1 MAFNQKN
8 PPWQRNTN
16 HQGLANM
23 QTIVSFPQA
32 QPVYNPNI
40 GLQQQQNI
48 SILPPMGMQQQ
59 QIYSHTVQ
67 YPAARTIN
75 AIGFQNQAQSQPAQ
89 APVNQQN
96 TSKFNSSNRAYSGTG
111 MVTKLQGEFGFIDD
125 EVFFHK
131 NVCVKGLIVKEGDR
145 VLFDA
150 SYNSNM
156 PFKWNA
162 SRVQLLLP
170 TGGNSSSSGG
180 GHGGGSSVSGG
191 GLVGSSG
198 GGGGGGGGG
207 GHINASNRGGG
218 THGPMYNPV
227 AMGSSDVNRT
237 RNRYSPPYKSPERQS
252 HRPSNA
258 RAKEE
263 FDEPDRRRRR
273 EDRDAERPYRE
284 KQRERS
290 NEHRDKERSPRRASP
305 KRRRLRSVPRYMVQV
320 PKHLLTIKFADILEM
335 RRRYSNMYIPSDFFN
350 TDIRWTESFLPNQ
363 PFSIRSPCQFHIM
376 HKDVDP
382 PNELAAADASLDPAD
397 ADYLYSA
404 KVMLMSTPPM
414 EEFYEKCVPK
424 GEDRF
429 DEERDYLHPTRLI
442 SFLVGTRGKNETMAI
457 GGPWSPSM
465 DGLDPHSDP
474 TVLIRTAVRTCRA
487 LTGIDLS
494 MCSHWYRFVELYY
507 RRSETQ
513 HKGRLIPPRVETVV
527 IFLPD
532 VRSCLPTRLEWEQIR
547 LNYQASLSRVINSS
561 SSVSSVVESAN
572 QGVEKAKSQDDATV
586 AVVSP
591 SLSHQASAVPVT
603 PSQPPSTTNLKLSA
617 AADPD
622 ASVAPS
628 TTSAASAETIPA
640 AAVTAAIASTAA
652 EEAAAPLDTE
662 AGEETGSTVTVAAET
677 TADEATSSAALLT
690 IDDSGQKQTS
700 GENVPD
706 ILAEYKKMKVAELK
720 AQLLSRNLPTDGVKA
735 VLLSRLSDAVV
746 KEQQAQ
752 SREPQ
757 DKSYSEDDNMQ
768 SSPPTNLLP
777 AEEILVTAEEAAA
790 VIEALESSDFKQPP
804 TGGQPATTNDGSI
817 KVEITDDSA
826 TEEKRKETAAVTE
839 SSSKPPLK
847 KIKLSDKDCQMLERR
862 YYLPEKPH
870 IIVHPSRIA
879 KSGKFDC
886 SVISLSVLL
895 DYRPEDTKEYSFEV
909 ALFAEL
915 FNDMLARDFGF
926 NIYKELC
933 AMPVK
938 KENDSVK
945 KESANAGNESGTVKE
960 PVSESG
966 NSNGDDSKP
975 VTTATAGLVE
985 KVEEGK
991 KGPTEERESRK
1002 RNLSRHSE
1010 TDEGRNATGKEKGRA
1025 TSVNSELL
1033 LSFLYFDVTHCG
1045 YIFEKDVED
1054 IIYTIGLNLSRS
1066 QIRKIVANATVRDT
1080 LHYRK
1085 LAEKTI
1091 TASPAVE
1098 VGENVTDKDSNKKIT
1113 TAGDPGSASD
1123 TIDSNSGKRMDMD
1136 DFSAKIA
1143 RGNTDYKIQLK
1154 ESLKKIVQRFDKHN
1168 IDNSNT
1174 KQPIEETQ
1182 EPSSRSQKQC
1192 GFVEHNGSIIDVA
1205 KLLEQL
1211 KRTGAA
1217 YENTEKM
1224 LQDLQKQNAELITI
1238 NARNNSKIKE
1248 LQSDSKSLSRK
1259 LSDAEQSVRDLS
1271 KKNTEYYSTLN
1282 AVYDRVGSIVHKHDR
1297 KRASSNASLKRES
1310 SKEKTSRSISS
1321 RAKDSP
1327 AETKKEE
1334 EGKQKEKIRE
1344 KSGPPGSGVSRK
1356 EETTEDEKQLGE
1368 AETSTPT
1375 SNAENNGTGSK
1386 NEKQQ

>member
-8 PPWQRNTN
+8 PPWQRNAN
-16 HQGLANM
+16 HGLTNM

-75 AIGFQNQAQSQPAQ
+75 AIGFQNQPQSQPAQ

-96 TSKFNSSNRAYSGTG
+96 ASKFNSNNRTYSGTG

-125 EVFFHK
+125 EVFFQK
-131 NVCVKGLIVKEGDR
+131 NACVKGLIPKEGDR

-170 TGGNSSSSGG
+170 TGSNSSTSGG
-180 GHGGGSSVSGG
+180 GASGGGSNVSGG
-191 GLVGSSG
+191 GLVGGSG
-198 GGGGGGGGG
+198 GGGGGGHMNTSG
-207 GHINASNRGGG
+207 RGG

-227 AMGSSDVNRT
+227 AMGSSDINRT

-273 EDRDAERPYRE
+273 EDRDGERPYRE
-284 KQRERS
+284 KPRERS
-290 NEHRDKERSPRRASP
+290 NEQRDKERSPRRSSP

-320 PKHLLTIKFADILEM
+320 PKHLLTIKCADILEM

-382 PNELAAADASLDPAD
+382 PNELAAGDGSLDPAD

-429 DEERDYLHPTRLI
+429 DDREERDYLHPTRLI

-457 GGPWSPSM
+457 GGPWSPSL

-561 SSVSSVVESAN
+561 SSVSSAVESAN
-572 QGVEKAKSQDDATV
+572 QGVVKAKSQDDATV
-586 AVVSP
+586 AVVTP
-591 SLSHQASAVPVT
+591 APSHQSSSPVPVT
-603 PSQPPSTTNLKLSA
+603 PSQLSSITNVKLSPA
-617 AADPD
+617 AGTD
-622 ASVAPS
+622 AIVAPS
-628 TTSAASAETIPA
+628 TTSAVTAETNPTSA
-640 AAVTAAIASTAA
+640 ATTAVANAAA
-652 EEAAAPLDTE
+652 EEATPLDTE
-662 AGEETGSTVTVAAET
+662 AEEETGSTVTVAAET
-677 TADEATSSAALLT
+677 AAADTSSSAALLT
-690 IDDSGQKQTS
+690 IDDSGKKPTS
-700 GENVPD
+700 GENVVD

-720 AQLLSRNLPTDGVKA
+720 AQLTSRNLPTDGVKA

-746 KEQQAQ
+746 KEQQVQ
-752 SREPQ
+752 LREPQ
-757 DKSYSEDDNMQ
+757 DKSYCEDDTMQ

-790 VIEALESSDFKQPP
+790 VIEALESPDFKQSPS
-804 TGGQPATTNDGSI
+804 TEQPAPASDGQME
-817 KVEITDDSA
+817 VEITDNST
-826 TEEKRKETAAVTE
+826 TEEKRKEAVTVTE
-839 SSSKPPLK
+839 SSSKSTPPVK

-862 YYLPEKPH
+862 YHLPEKSH

-945 KESANAGNESGTVKE
+945 KESGNATESGTVKE
-960 PVSESG
+960 PLSESG
-966 NSNGDDSKP
+966 KSNGDDSKTASTT
-975 VTTATAGLVE
+975 TTAAIE
-985 KVEEGK
+985 KVEDGK
-991 KGPTEERESRK
+991 KGPTEEREGRK
-1002 RNLSRHSE
+1002 RNSSRHGE
-1010 TDEGRNATGKEKGRA
+1010 TDESRNATGKEKGRA
-1025 TSVNSELL
+1025 TNINSELL

-1085 LAEKTI
+1085 LAEKSI
-1091 TASPAVE
+1091 IASPTVE
-1098 VGENVTDKDSNKKIT
+1098 AGENVTDEDSNKKPIS
-1113 TAGDPGSASD
+1113 AGDPTSLSD
-1123 TIDSNSGKRMDMD
+1123 TIDLKIDKRIDMD

-1143 RGNTDYKIQLK
+1143 RGNTDYKLQLK
-1154 ESLKKIVQRFDKHN
+1154 ESLAKIVHTLDDSN
-1168 IDNSNT
+1168 VDNSNT
-1174 KQPIEETQ
+1174 KQPIEGTN
-1182 EPSSRSQKQC
+1182 EPSSGMQKQS
-1192 GFVEHNGSIIDVA
+1192 GFVEHKGSIIDVA

-1217 YENTEKM
+1217 CENTEKM
-1224 LQDLQKQNAELITI
+1224 LQALQKQNAELIAS
-1238 NARNNSKIKE
+1238 NARNNIKIKE
-1248 LQSDSKSLSRK
+1248 LQADSKNLSRK

-1321 RAKDSP
+1321 RVKDSP
-1327 AETKKEE
+1327 AEIKKEE
-1334 EGKQKEKIRE
+1334 ECKQKEKIRE
-1344 KSGPPGSGVSRK
+1344 KSGSASSSVGRK
-1356 EETTEDEKQLGE
+1356 EETEDEKQIGE
-1368 AETSTPT
+1368 AGMSTPT
-1375 SNAENNGTGSK
+1375 SNAENNDTGSK
-1386 NEKQQ
+1386 KDKQ

>member
-8 PPWQRNTN
+8 PPWQRNAN
-16 HQGLANM
+16 HQGLTNM

-59 QIYSHTVQ
+59 QLYSHTVQ

-75 AIGFQNQAQSQPAQ
+75 AIGFQNQPQSQPAQ

-96 TSKFNSSNRAYSGTG
+96 ASKFNSSNRTYSGTG
-111 MVTKLQGEFGFIDD
+111 MVTKLQGEVGFIDD

-131 NVCVKGLIVKEGDR
+131 NVCVKGLIPKEGDR

-162 SRVQLLLP
+162 SRVQLLLH
-170 TGGNSSSSGG
+170 TGGNSSTSGG
-180 GHGGGSSVSGG
+180 GPVGGSSSISGG
-191 GLVGSSG
+191 GLVGGSG
-198 GGGGGGGGG
+198 GGGGHMNTSG
-207 GHINASNRGGG
+207 RGG
-218 THGPMYNPV
+218 THGPIYNPV

-252 HRPSNA
+252 HHRSSNA

-273 EDRDAERPYRE
+273 EDRDTDRPYRE

-290 NEHRDKERSPRRASP
+290 NEHRDKERSPRRTSP

-320 PKHLLTIKFADILEM
+320 PKHLLTIKCADILEM

-382 PNELAAADASLDPAD
+382 PNELALVDGSLDPAD

-457 GGPWSPSM
+457 GGPWSPSL

-474 TVLIRTAVRTCRA
+474 AVLIRTAVRTCRA

-561 SSVSSVVESAN
+561 SSVSSAVESTN
-572 QGVEKAKSQDDATV
+572 QGVVKAKSQDDMAV

-591 SLSHQASAVPVT
+591 APSHQTSPVPIT
-603 PSQPPSTTNLKLSA
+603 PSQPASTTNLKLSTA
-617 AADPD
+617 AGTDD
-622 ASVAPS
+622 GVAPS
-628 TTSAASAETIPA
+628 TTSAASADMNPTSA
-640 AAVTAAIASTAA
+640 ATTAVAGTAA
-652 EEAAAPLDTE
+652 EEATTLQDTE
-662 AGEETGSTVTVAAET
+662 AGEETGSTVAVAAET
-677 TADEATSSAALLT
+677 AAAEATSSAALLT
-690 IDDSGQKQTS
+690 IDGSEQKHAL
-700 GENVPD
+700 GDNVLD
-706 ILAEYKKMKVAELK
+706 ILAEYKKMKVVELK
-720 AQLLSRNLPTDGVKA
+720 AQLSSRNLPTDGVKA
-735 VLLSRLSDAVV
+735 VLLSRLSDAVI
-746 KEQQAQ
+746 KEQQVQ
-752 SREPQ
+752 LIEPQ
-757 DKSYSEDDNMQ
+757 DKSYSEDDTMQ

-790 VIEALESSDFKQPP
+790 VIEALESPEFKQSSSP
-804 TGGQPATTNDGSI
+804 GQPAATSDGAI
-817 KVEITDDSA
+817 KLEITDNSA
-826 TEEKRKETAAVTE
+826 MEEKRKEVAAVAETI
-839 SSSKPPLK
+839 SKHTPPVK

-862 YYLPEKPH
+862 HYLPEKPH
-870 IIVHPSRIA
+870 IIVHPSRTA

-945 KESANAGNESGTVKE
+945 KGSTNAAVESGSIKE
-960 PVSESG
+960 SLSESG
-966 NSNGDDSKP
+966 KSNGDDSK
-975 VTTATAGLVE
+975 TATAVTSGCIE
-985 KVEEGK
+985 KVEDSK
-991 KGPTEERESRK
+991 KGSTEEREGRK
-1002 RNLSRHSE
+1002 RNLSRHGE
-1010 TDEGRNATGKEKGRA
+1010 TDESRNTTGKEKGRV
-1025 TSVNSELL
+1025 TSINSELL

-1066 QIRKIVANATVRDT
+1066 QIRKIVSNATVRDT

-1091 TASPAVE
+1091 TTSCTVE
-1098 VGENVTDKDSNKKIT
+1098 VGVNVTDEDSNKTKNST
-1113 TAGDPGSASD
+1113 GDPTSVPD
-1123 TIDSNSGKRMDMD
+1123 TTDLNSSKRIDMD
-1136 DFSAKIA
+1136 AFLAKIA
-1143 RGNTDYKIQLK
+1143 RGNTDYQLQLK
-1154 ESLKKIVQRFDKHN
+1154 ESLTKIVHAIDDHN

-1174 KQPIEETQ
+1174 KQPIEGTH
-1182 EPSSRSQKQC
+1182 EPSSGMQKQS

-1205 KLLEQL
+1205 KLLNQL
-1211 KRTGAA
+1211 KRTGIAF
-1217 YENTEKM
+1217 ENTEQM
-1224 LQDLQKQNAELITI
+1224 LEELQKQNAELIAC
-1238 NARNNSKIKE
+1238 NARNNIKIKE
-1248 LQSDSKSLSRK
+1248 LQADSKSLSRK
-1259 LSDAEQSVRDLS
+1259 LSDAEQNVRDLS

-1321 RAKDSP
+1321 RVKDSP
-1327 AETKKEE
+1327 AEIKKEE

-1344 KSGPPGSGVSRK
+1344 KSGLTGSVVGRK
-1356 EETTEDEKQLGE
+1356 EETEDEKQIGE
-1368 AETSTPT
+1368 AGMSTQTP
-1375 SNAENNGTGSK
+1375 NVENNDAGGK
-1386 NEKQQ
+1386 KEKQ